1 MMAKQ
6 FSQPGILDSTSV
18 CGRSLV
24 FRIAPEVDPRPALTR
39 FRDGFN
45 PDWGV
50 VGLGEPLILAL
61 GCEVPGLRTFPA
73 LSGPSCAIPSTQQTL
88 WIFLRGQGPTE
99 LFDRFERIKSLTDAA
114 FILDDAMETFTYAG
128 GRDLTGYVDGTAN
141 PSPEE
146 SPAVAFVESGEGL
159 TGSSFVAVQRWE
171 HDLARFRSHSQ
182 TERDDM
188 IGRSI
193 ETNEELDDA
202 PEFAHVRRTAQEEF
216 EPEAFMVRRSMP
228 WATEKAQ
235 GLEFIAYGSSLDP
248 FEQVL
253 RHMAG
258 LDDGITDAL
267 FTFSRPVT
275 GGNYWCPPVKSG
287 RIDLS
292 FIGV

>member
-1 MMAKQ
+1 MAEQ
-6 FSQPGILDSTSV
+6 FSQPGILDFTPV

-24 FRIAPEVDPRPALTR
+24 FRIAPEVDPCPALAR
-39 FRDGFN
+39 LRDGFN

-50 VGLGEPLILAL
+50 VGLGEPLIRAL

-73 LSGPSCAIPSTQQTL
+73 LSGSSCAIPSTQQAL
-88 WIFLRGQGPTE
+88 WIFLRGQGATE
-99 LFDRFERIKSLTDAA
+99 LFDRFERIKSLTDGA
-114 FILDDAMETFTYAG
+114 FILHDTMDTFTYAG
-128 GRDLTGYVDGTAN
+128 GRDLTGYEDGTAN
-141 PSPEE
+141 PSQEE
-146 SPAVAFVESGEGL
+146 SPAVALVESGEGL

-171 HDLARFRSHSQ
+171 HDLTRFRSHSQ
-182 TERDDM
+182 TERDVM

-202 PEFAHVRRTAQEEF
+202 PESAHVKRTAQEEF
-216 EPEAFMVRRSMP
+216 EPEAFMVRRSMS
-228 WATEKAQ
+228 WATAQAQ
-235 GLEFIAYGSSLDP
+235 GLEFIAFGKSLDA

-253 RHMAG
+253 RRMAG

-275 GGNYWCPPVKSG
+275 GGYYWCPPVKSG
-287 RIDLS
+287 HLDLS

>member
-1 MMAKQ
+1 MAQQ
-6 FSQPGILDSTSV
+6 FSQPGILDFTPV

-24 FRIAPEVDPRPALTR
+24 FRIAPEVDPRLGLAHL
-39 FRDGFN
+39 RDGFN

-50 VGLGEPLILAL
+50 VGLGEPLIRAL
-61 GCEVPGLRTFPA
+61 GCKVPGLRTFPA
-73 LSGPSCAIPSTQQTL
+73 LSGSSCAIPSTQQAV

-99 LFDRFERIKSLTDAA
+99 LFDRFERIKFLTDAA
-114 FILDDAMETFTYAG
+114 FILDDAMDTFAYAD

-146 SPAVAFVESGEGL
+146 SPAIALAESGEGL
-159 TGSSFVAVQRWE
+159 AGSSFVAVQRWE

-182 TERDDM
+182 TERDFM

-202 PEFAHVRRTAQEEF
+202 PESAHVKRTAQEEF
-216 EPEAFMVRRSMP
+216 EPEAYMVRRSMP
-228 WATEKAQ
+228 WATAQAQ
-235 GLEFIAYGSSLDP
+235 GLEFIAYGKSLDAL
-248 FEQVL
+248 EQVL
-253 RHMAG
+253 RRMAG
-258 LDDGITDAL
+258 LDDGIADAL

-275 GGNYWCPPVKSG
+275 GGYYWCPPVKSG

-292 FIGV
+292 FAGL